1 MTLLFS
7 ALALRDLDD
16 LFTTIAEDS
25 PARAAR
31 FILRIRARCEI
42 LETFPMSGRARP
54 EFGPGVRSFPVWP
67 VIVFYRVDGEFAIVA
82 RVIDGRRDLGTAFFA
97 D

>member
-1 MTLLFS
+1 MTLLF
-7 ALALRDLDD
+7 ANLALRDLDN

-31 FILRIRARCEI
+31 FILRIRARCEH

-54 EFGPGVRSFPVWP
+54 EFGPGIRSIPVHP
-67 VIVFYRVDGEFAIVA
+67 VIAFYRVDGEFVIVV